1 MNTVTKT
8 FSLLSAL
15 SINLLLHWAV
25 SSLQVQ
31 VVALDDDA
39 ASSSKG
45 GHGIRERYEALLTQT
60 AQGSTDGSPDGMLLP
75 FSLDGDCDPGNCHA
89 PPDSTIETTRV
100 QQQVC
105 RDGEEDVC
113 VVEEIEVDKHWG
125 SDRRILSMRDKLRK
139 LGSGTYDDKDSH
151 EHPFDSNVRPPIF
164 LMPGLAATRLVAWK
178 HKTCPHSPLLSD
190 IKFHDYVWLN
200 MKLLVQMGTIAGTCW
215 EECMTLGRNQTDSDN
230 GDQGCKLRPDEGLDA
245 IASLAPGSVGA
256 ELLVGQT
263 NTLFAWL
270 VQWLA
275 DNLGYDLSN
284 IIGLPYDWRLS
295 PHMMEKR
302 DGFLSHTRRRIEAA
316 VKANG
321 GIPGIMV
328 AHSVSLQIVG
338 FTQYQTLDS
347 ALITLP

>member
-1 MNTVTKT
+1 MNGVTKRN
-8 FSLLSAL
+8 SWLAAI
-15 SINLLLHWAV
+15 SINLVVQWAVLCAV
-25 SSLQVQ
+25 SSRPVL
-31 VVALDDDA
+31 ALDDEDV
-39 ASSSKG
+39 ASHIKG
-45 GHGIRERYEALLTQT
+45 TQKDIRERYEALLTQT
-60 AQGSTDGSPDGMLLP
+60 AQGSTDDSPDGMLLP
-75 FSLDGDCDPGNCHA
+75 FSRDGDCDEGNCHA

-105 RDGEEDVC
+105 HDGEEDVC

-125 SDRRILSMRDKLRK
+125 SDRRILSMRDKLRQ
-139 LGSGTYDDKDSH
+139 LGSGTYDDDKYSH
-151 EHPFDSNVRPPIF
+151 EHPFDANVRPPIF

-230 GDQGCKLRPDEGLDA
+230 GEQGCKLRPDEGLDA

-256 ELLVGQT
+256 ELLVGET

-328 AHSVSLQIVG
+328 AHSVSM
-338 FTQYQTLDS
+338 
-347 ALITLP
+347 